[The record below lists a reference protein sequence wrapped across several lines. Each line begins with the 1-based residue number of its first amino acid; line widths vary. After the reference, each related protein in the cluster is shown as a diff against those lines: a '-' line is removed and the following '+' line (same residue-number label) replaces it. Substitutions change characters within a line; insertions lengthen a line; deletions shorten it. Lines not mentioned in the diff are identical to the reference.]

1 MSTGIRLLV
10 RDVLMSSFPSIGER
24 LGGIIDLPQLG
35 EWERKHKPKSFAS
48 REDLWKSIASLHDG
62 PIHYLEFGVASG
74 YSIDSWSKLNKN
86 PKTQL
91 VGFDSFIGLPED
103 WITPGNNGKR
113 GAFSTNGKTPNIAD
127 PRVSFR
133 AGWFQDS
140 LPSFL
145 ATFRPAF
152 PLVVHCDADLYSST
166 LFVLCS
172 LNHCLEAGA
181 IIIFDE
187 FAAVRH
193 EFRALN
199 DYTQSFQRSYDV
211 IGATFHLEQ
220 AAIRLKC

>member
-48 REDLWKSIASLHDG
+48 REDLWQSIANLHDG
-62 PIHYLEFGVASG
+62 PIHYLESG
-74 YSIDSWSKLNKN
+74 CVRILHRLRAKLNTN

-113 GAFSTNGKTPNIAD
+113 GDFSTNGKTPNIAD

-145 ATFRPAF
+145 ATFRPLPARR
-152 PLVVHCDADLYSST
+152 PLRCRPIQFDTVRLV
-166 LFVLCS
+166 LFEPLFKS
-172 LNHCLEAGA
+172 
-181 IIIFDE
+181 
-187 FAAVRH
+187 R
-193 EFRALN
+193 N
-199 DYTQSFQRSYDV
+199 DH
-211 IGATFHLEQ
+211 HL
-220 AAIRLKC
+220 